1 MNGGKFMKIG
11 LCLSGGGVKGA
22 AHIGVLKA
30 LEEENIKIDCLSGT
44 SSGSIVS
51 SMYAMGYTPD
61 EIYRLFQKYAKE
73 ISKVSIKNI
82 IKLILGLI
90 FTGKIIIEG
99 LNDGKKLYKIIQEQ
113 AAQKNI
119 YKIKDISTPLIIPS
133 VNLYNGEIYLFSSL
147 KNNRTYS
154 DEYVVDNDI
163 EIGKAVQASCSYPGV
178 FCPTNYQNKKMVDGG
193 VRENTPWRELKEIGA
208 DKIITIVFEKE
219 KECEKKVNMLDCIID
234 SMGILT
240 HELYNYE
247 MEGIDYILGIQTQAI
262 SLLDIQKIDEL
273 YREGYRQTKKQMN
286 SIKKYLYE
294 K

>member
-1 MNGGKFMKIG
+1 MKIG

-30 LEEENIKIDCLSGT
+30 LEEENIKIDCIAGT

-51 SMYAMGYTPD
+51 SLYAMGYTSD
-61 EIYRLFQKYAKE
+61 EIYRLFKKYAKE
-73 ISKVSIKNI
+73 ISKVNVKNI
-82 IKLILGLI
+82 IKLVFGLL
-90 FTGKIIIEG
+90 FTGKIVIEG

-113 AAQKNI
+113 AK
-119 YKIKDISTPLIIPS
+119 KKKLTRMRDITMPLIIPS
-133 VNLYNGEIYLFSSL
+133 VNLYNGAIYLFSSVN
-147 KNNRTYS
+147 NNRNYS
-154 DEYVVDNDI
+154 DEYIVVNSI

-178 FCPTNYQNKKMVDGG
+178 FCPVNYKNKKMVDGG

-208 DKIITIVFEKE
+208 DKIISVVFEKE
-219 KECEKKVNMLDCIID
+219 KEYKKEINMLDCIID

-247 MEGIDYILGIQTQAI
+247 VEGIDYILGIKTEGV
-262 SLLDIQKIDEL
+262 SLLDIKKIDEL
-273 YREGYRQTKKQMN
+273 YKEGYKQAKKQMS
-286 SIKKYLYE
+286 SIKKYLYN